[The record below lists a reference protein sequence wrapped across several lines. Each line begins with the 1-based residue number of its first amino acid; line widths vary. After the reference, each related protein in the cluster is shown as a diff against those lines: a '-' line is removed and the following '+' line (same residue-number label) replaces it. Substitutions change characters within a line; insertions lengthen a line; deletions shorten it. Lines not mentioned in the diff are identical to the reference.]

1 MKHLSL
7 LIAILLFACSKR
19 EIPLPNPV
27 LLKPAK
33 IITQLDSIFFTNV
46 SLFTDDERIY
56 ILNQNPAF
64 IAATDKNFNLLW
76 IRNEEGNGP
85 SDLYYPEQVNVIKE
99 KLYILDHGNQ
109 SLKQFEKKTGNF
121 ISSLK
126 IPEPVQRFRFDLTQD
141 EHALFTVFNSVNHEN
156 VIKVD
161 RNGEVIKKFGTTFPE
176 RPGPNRQMKYFQLDG
191 NGNLILIGA
200 SLPYVELLDQEGE
213 SINRFDLSKYE
224 PIKRSLDSLEVTV
237 GEAPRN
243 TIPTIIT
250 DAQYKDGKLY
260 ASFTDRIGLDRTKA
274 RNLLV
279 FRLNER
285 DCELEAIYKFQ
296 TGTDDDNFNP
306 KYFHVDAIDKKL
318 YVQGLV
324 TRYIYVFDLPDS

>member
-1 MKHLSL
+1 MKYLAL
-7 LIAILLFACSKR
+7 LIAVLFIGCSSK
-19 EIPLPNPV
+19 EVTHSSPI
-27 LLKPAK
+27 LLKPTK
-33 IITQLDSIFFTNV
+33 TITKLDSIFFTNV
-46 SLFTDDERIY
+46 SLFTDEDRIY

-85 SDLYYPEQVNVIKE
+85 SDLYFPEQVKAFKE
-99 KLYILDHGNQ
+99 KLFVLDHGNQ
-109 SLKQFEKKTGNF
+109 SLKQFEKTSGDF

-126 IPEPVQRFRFDLTQD
+126 IPEPVQRFRFDVTQE
-141 EHALFTVFNSVNHEN
+141 EHALFTVFNAGNNEN
-156 VIKVD
+156 VIKVN
-161 RNGEVIKKFGTTFPE
+161 RIGEVIKRFGTTFPE
-176 RPGPNRQMKYFQLDG
+176 RQGPNRQMKYLQLDE

-200 SLPYVELLDQEGE
+200 SLPYVELLDHKGE

-224 PIKRSLDSLEVTV
+224 PIKRALDSLEVNV
-237 GEAPRN
+237 GEASRN

-250 DAQYKDGKLY
+250 DAQYKEGKLY
-260 ASFTDRIGLDRTKA
+260 VSFTDRIGLDRGKA

-279 FRLNER
+279 IRLSER

-296 TGTDDDNFNP
+296 TGTEDDHFNP

-324 TRYIYVFDLPDS
+324 TRYIYVFDLPET